1 MNDSAVVTS
10 RDVARGAGTTLLAR
24 LGALLEVISQPVYV
38 WMFGLATFG
47 LYAVLWAAVNLVEN
61 IADLGMTSAMQRVV
75 PKTRTEAEAVSALRA
90 SMLVGVL
97 PCLLLAVIASLLAP
111 SVAGLFNAAEADA
124 AFLIHAIRV
133 FAWALPL
140 WAFVEIA
147 TSALRSRRVFGPE
160 IRLRIFWEQLV
171 RLGMAMILWLAGF
184 STMAL
189 FYAHLASLAI
199 TGLLCV
205 RLLSRHFDLSL
216 LFSGRIL
223 DPIFHQSWQAG
234 LAVLPANAV
243 ARMFGDG
250 PPLALNALLPG
261 SSGAVA
267 GGLYVI
273 ARKVSSL
280 VQIVRT
286 AFAYVLAPLAAH
298 AGEERRDDVSG
309 IYGFA
314 TRVSVAVALP
324 IGLVLSAIA
333 PAILDLF
340 GAEAKPALTAVVILI
355 IVRTAEAVMGAA
367 TPIQQVLSRLH
378 HQLLPSLVGLG
389 LTILAVLALGP
400 SIGLTGMAA
409 SVGLGVLVAA
419 AMPVVQLINHDRLH
433 PFAPPFAR
441 TLFIA
446 AVLSAIGFAC
456 GQTAMAA
463 PIAAQLPL
471 GLVILLATLW
481 LSARLALSEP
491 DRMALGRTGRLL
503 RLVKKGR

>member
-1 MNDSAVVTS
+1 MNDSAAVTS

-24 LGALLEVISQPVYV
+24 LGALLELVSQPLYV

-97 PCLLLAVIASLLAP
+97 PCLLLAAIASLFAP

-124 AFLIHAIRV
+124 AFLTHAIRV

-171 RLGMAMILWLAGF
+171 RLGMAIILWLAGF

-205 RLLSRHFDLSL
+205 RLLSRHFNLSL
-216 LFSGRIL
+216 LLEGRII
-223 DPIFHQSWQAG
+223 DPVFHESWKAG

-261 SSGAVA
+261 GSGAIA

-273 ARKVSSL
+273 ARKISSL

-298 AGEERRDDVSG
+298 AGGGRREDVVG

-333 PAILDLF
+333 PAILSFF
-340 GAEAKPALTAVVILI
+340 GPESGPALSAIVILLL
-355 IVRTAEAVMGAA
+355 VRTAEAVMGAA

-378 HQLLPSLVGLG
+378 QQLLPSVIGLG
-389 LTILAVLALGP
+389 LTTIAVLALGP

-409 SVGLGVLVAA
+409 AVGLGVLVAA
-419 AMPVVQLINHDRLH
+419 AMPVLQLLVHDGLH
-433 PFAPPFAR
+433 PFAPPFAH
-441 TLFIA
+441 TLFVA
-446 AVLSAIGFAC
+446 AVLSAIGFAS
-456 GQTAMAA
+456 GQAAMLA
-463 PIAAQLPL
+463 PRVAQVPV
-471 GLVILLATLW
+471 GLMVLLATLW
-481 LSARLALSEP
+481 LSARLALSKP
-491 DRMALGRTGRLL
+491 DRAALGRTGRLL
-503 RLVKKGR
+503 RLV